1 MKTILAVALVCGA
14 LAGFAMGAS
23 KPSHKATDR
32 QQRAKPAP
40 AKRSALVAPIP
51 DHPSNSS
58 AKGSDADLAA
68 ADATSD
74 TPAPA
79 PATSAADL
87 APPAPVESKPS
98 GVISGDIGGPDLQFL
113 FSAFEEGN
121 LQLFLGELA
130 RTKAETNQVKALG
143 DVLSSTQREE
153 NGKLI
158 RLATMKGVTMP
169 DAEPAGKKAVAAK
182 LEKLNGPKFDKTV
195 MEEIVNVTERAV
207 ATFEA
212 AANTKDGD
220 IKAFIEEGLPLAKE
234 KLLLANKMTGN
245 ARRSDQAPGFRAQPT
260 APDAE

>member
-1 MKTILAVALVCGA
+1 MRRIFAIVLVCGA

-32 QQRAKPAP
+32 QPRAKPAP
-40 AKRSALVAPIP
+40 AKGSALVAPVAAHT
-51 DHPSNSS
+51 DNSS
-58 AKGSDADLAA
+58 GQGADADGTAVQGTSDAPAA
-68 ADATSD
+68 ASV
-74 TPAPA
+74 
-79 PATSAADL
+79 TSAVDST
-87 APPAPVESKPS
+87 PPAPGESKSSSVDS
-98 GVISGDIGGPDLQFL
+98 GNIGGPDLQFL
-113 FSAFEEGN
+113 FSAIEEGN

-130 RTKAETNQVKALG
+130 RTKAETNQVRALG

-153 NGKLI
+153 NEKLL
-158 RLATMKGVTMP
+158 RLATMKGVTMR
-169 DAEPAGKKAVAAK
+169 DAEPSGKKAVAAK

-245 ARRSDQAPGFRAQPT
+245 ARRSDHAPSFRAQPT
-260 APDAE
+260 APKVE